1 MNRIQSQN
9 ISPRPTKENRHLAAA
24 VKHDRKAKP
33 SFALKSPLFHPPSK
47 HPPPTFCRTNSPLT
61 GLRSLA
67 QSAASRRRLK
77 IYPKMKPVHLQTKQ
91 RPMHYQFIL
100 LQKTENPEDDLCS
113 YCDCRVTVSSL
124 VWSDKSVAACA
135 VAVSGSSFFAAINLG
150 ILEAAFHEPIF
161 KDFRLVL
168 RGLAATTS
176 LLSSRFVEDKSK
188 RVRMWC
194 QRCFQLHRN
203 VIHLKKIIATFRQ
216 PYSTCL
222 LLSAAY
228 TDSEQEIKTPY
239 FGQERD
245 LREMFCMLM
254 SCHQRQDARLR
265 KLKRLQLFQ
274 PIPASWKYIGF
285 TFGTML
291 MSTS

>member
-9 ISPRPTKENRHLAAA
+9 ISPRPTKENRHRAAA

-47 HPPPTFCRTNSPLT
+47 HPPPTLSNEFTFDGTSVT
-61 GLRSLA
+61 GAISCITKASKDLPKDEAGLA
-67 QSAASRRRLK
+67 ADQTATYAL
-77 IYPKMKPVHLQTKQ
+77 PVHLATKN
-91 RPMHYQFIL
+91 RESRTL
-100 LQKTENPEDDLCS
+100 ENHLCS

-124 VWSDKSVAACA
+124 VWSDKYVAACA
-135 VAVSGSSFFAAINLG
+135 LAVSGSSFFAAINIG

-216 PYSTCL
+216 PYS
-222 LLSAAY
+222 
-228 TDSEQEIKTPY
+228 
-239 FGQERD
+239 
-245 LREMFCMLM
+245 
-254 SCHQRQDARLR
+254 
-265 KLKRLQLFQ
+265 KLPSFVSSLH
-274 PIPASWKYIGF
+274 
-285 TFGTML
+285 
-291 MSTS
+291 